1 MSNIAF
7 GTMGSVRRC
16 HDTGRCAERGDGEEA
31 HWTKSPVACNEFF
44 MLECY
49 M

>member
-1 MSNIAF
+1 
-7 GTMGSVRRC
+7 MGSVRRC
-16 HDTGRCAERGDGEEA
+16 HDTGRCAERGDGDGDGDGEEA
-31 HWTKSPVACNEFF
+31 YWTKSPVACNEFF